1 MNAVSGD
8 QPGVTIP
15 DYVPVTA
22 ILVTHNS
29 QGVVERAMSALLA
42 GSEVPHRIIV
52 VDSGSDDL
60 SYLASLSFGRSDG
73 KVITAGANV
82 GFCVGNNLGLPLAE
96 PADDVLLLNPDAF
109 VSPAFL
115 RDSRAFLA
123 QDPQIGAIGPKLCGF
138 DLATDTVTGL
148 IDSAGVFQTGWGRF
162 RDRGQREPDHGQ
174 YDQTQD
180 AVALCGAALLLRRS
194 ALDQVLLSDQIFD
207 PAFFMYKEDIDLA
220 IRLQRAG
227 WRTVYFPQA
236 TVLHCRGWKADR
248 GAMPA
253 WTRRRSLINEWRIW
267 LRGWTPNQSR
277 WRALPYLIAK
287 SVAVLVGA

>member
-29 QGVVERAMSALLA
+29 QGVVERALSALLA
-42 GSEVPHRIIV
+42 GDEVPHRIII

-60 SYLASLSFGRSDG
+60 AYLGDLGFGPSAG
-73 KVITAGANV
+73 KVVTAGANV

-123 QDPQIGAIGPKLCGF
+123 QDPQVGAVGPKLRGF
-138 DLATDTVTGL
+138 DLATDAPTGL

-162 RDRGQREPDHGQ
+162 YDRGQRERDQGQ
-174 YDQTQD
+174 YDRTED
-180 AVALCGAALLLRRS
+180 AVALCGAALLLRRA
-194 ALDQVLLSDQIFD
+194 ALDQVLLSGQIFD

-236 TVLHCRGWKADR
+236 TVLHCRGWKPDR
-248 GAMPA
+248 RGMLE
-253 WTRRRSLINEWRIW
+253 WTRRRSLSNEWRIW
-267 LRGWTPNQSR
+267 RRGWTPTQSR
-277 WRALPYLIAK
+277 WRAFPYL
-287 SVAVLVGA
+287 LVKTIVVRLGR

>member
-1 MNAVSGD
+1 MSAATGDPSGVAVR
-8 QPGVTIP
+8 Q
-15 DYVPVTA
+15 YVPVTA

-29 QGVVERAMSALLA
+29 QDVVGRALSALLA
-42 GSEVPHRIIV
+42 GDEVPQRIIV

-60 SYLASLSFGRSDG
+60 LYLANLDFGPSAG
-73 KVITAGANV
+73 KMVTAGANV

-115 RDSRAFLA
+115 RDSRSFLA
-123 QDPQIGAIGPKLCGF
+123 HNPQVGAVGPKLCGF
-138 DLATDTVTGL
+138 DLATDAPTGL
-148 IDSAGVFQTGWGRF
+148 IDSAGVFQTAWGRF
-162 RDRGQREPDHGQ
+162 YDRGQRERDQGQ
-174 YDQTQD
+174 YDRTED
-180 AVALCGAALLLRRS
+180 AVALCGAALLLRRT
-194 ALDQVLLSDQIFD
+194 ALDQVLLSGQVFD

-248 GAMPA
+248 RAMPA
-253 WTRRRSLINEWRIW
+253 WTRRRSLVNEWRIW
-267 LRGWTPNQSR
+267 LRGWTPAQSR
-277 WRALPYLIAK
+277 WRALPYLLTK
-287 SVAVLVGA
+287 SIAVLVGS